1 MNTARALIAQH
12 SAISLDQRTRTLT
25 AVLALTRHWLREA
38 EQMLPSGGTRLP
50 EAEDYQTRLI
60 TAELSALG
68 AAIQLGCAGTPN
80 PDSHIILLDITV
92 RSDRG
97 GLELVRAW
105 AAAAEVVLINMA
117 QTKMAQPPERRSA

>member
-1 MNTARALIAQH
+1 MTAAAIIAQH
-12 SAISLDQRTRTLT
+12 SAISRDQRTRTLT

-68 AAIQLGCAGTPN
+68 AKIHLGTAGTPN
-80 PDSHIILLDITV
+80 PDSHIALLDITV

-97 GLELVRAW
+97 GLELLRAW
-105 AAAAEVVLINMA
+105 AAAAEVVLINMN
-117 QTKMAQPPERRSA
+117 QIKMAHTPERRGA